1 MKRSLELLGRISLVL
16 LTAGIAGCGV
26 IPQRG
31 ETATQAEIAAAEE
44 ALGEF
49 ASDERLEPFFSQAEI
64 VAVYPNGFRA
74 GLGFGGAIGH
84 GLVFQ
89 QGQVIGRSSM
99 YQFSVG
105 ANVGGQF
112 YRQVLFFKSEAAFE
126 RLMAGVAEFAGQ
138 ANLAVAQ
145 LGGAATPSFNTEVA
159 MFTQLRGGLLLEG
172 SVGAHRYTFRPL
184 TGDSHQAPVLPDP
197 ERANAR

>member
-1 MKRSLELLGRISLVL
+1 MNRSFEVLARLSLIL
-16 LTAGIAGCGV
+16 LTAGTAGCGV

-31 ETATQAEIAAAEE
+31 ETATQAELAAAEA

-49 ASDERLEPFFSQAEI
+49 ATDERLEPFFSQAEI

-74 GLGFGGAIGH
+74 GFGFGGAIGH
-84 GLVFQ
+84 GLVFR
-89 QGQVIGRSSM
+89 GEQVIGRTSM
-99 YQFSVG
+99 YQVSVG

-126 RLMAGVAEFAGQ
+126 RLMAGAAEFAGQ
-138 ANLAVAQ
+138 ANLALAQ
-145 LGGAATPSFNTEVA
+145 AGAAGTPSFNTEVA

-184 TGDSHQAPVLPDP
+184 TPVYQPGPDRP
-197 ERANAR
+197 ETETADAR

>member
-1 MKRSLELLGRISLVL
+1 MNRWFEVLAGLSLILL
-16 LTAGIAGCGV
+16 AAPIAGCGV

-31 ETATQAEIAAAEE
+31 ETATQAELAAAEA
-44 ALGEF
+44 ALAEV

-64 VAVYPNGFRA
+64 VAVYPNGFR
-74 GLGFGGAIGH
+74 GGFGFGGAIGH

-89 QGQVIGRSSM
+89 RGQVIGRSSM
-99 YQFSVG
+99 YQISVG

-112 YRQVLFFKSEAAFE
+112 YRQVLFFRSQAAFE
-126 RLMAGVAEFAGQ
+126 RVMADVMEFAGQ

-184 TGDSHQAPVLPDP
+184 AQATRLDPDHPQP
-197 ERANAR
+197 EKPNVR

>member
-1 MKRSLELLGRISLVL
+1 MNPSLQWLARIGVVV

-26 IPQRG
+26 LPQRG
-31 ETATQAEIAAAEE
+31 ETAAQAELAAAEA
-44 ALGEF
+44 ALTEF
-49 ASDERLEPFFSQAEI
+49 AADESLEPFFAQAEI
-64 VAVYPNGFRA
+64 VAVYPNGFR
-74 GLGFGGAIGH
+74 GGFGFGGAIGH

-89 QGQVIGRSSM
+89 RGQVIGRSSM
-99 YQFSVG
+99 YQLSVG
-105 ANVGGQF
+105 ANIGGQF

-126 RLMAGVAEFAGQ
+126 RVMADVMEFAGQ

-145 LGGAATPSFNTEVA
+145 AGAAGTPSFNTEVA

-184 TGDSHQAPVLPDP
+184 ASGTGPGPDRP
-197 ERANAR
+197 ERNQTSLR